1 MIRMKIVVLGAAVT
15 LLGGCAPSFGAAVVS
30 GPCARP
36 DFQAGMQRNNITATN
51 QRVSGMKARFT
62 LKNRFI
68 ASDPSRWKGLATG
81 ECR

>member
-15 LLGGCAPSFGAAVVS
+15 LLGGCAPSFGAGVVS

-36 DFQAGMQRNNITATN
+36 DFQAGMQRFNVTSVN
-51 QRVSGMKARFT
+51 QRVSAMKSRFT

-68 ASDPSRWKGLATG
+68 SADPNRWKQLASG